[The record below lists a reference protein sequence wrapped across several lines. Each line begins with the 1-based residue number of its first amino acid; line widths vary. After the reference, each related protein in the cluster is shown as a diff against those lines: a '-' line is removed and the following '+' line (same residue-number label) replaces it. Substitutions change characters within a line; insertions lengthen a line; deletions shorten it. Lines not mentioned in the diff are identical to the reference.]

1 MKKIMK
7 KRKNMKRR
15 IHILLRILLVVFE
28 SREIAHKATQTWEGL
43 VEKISF
49 QRNKT
54 DYILFL

>member
-7 KRKNMKRR
+7 KWKNMKGR

-28 SREIAHKATQTWEGL
+28 SREIATQTCEGL
-43 VEKISF
+43 VERISF